1 MHRSREPVVGVV
13 NSTPRI
19 ALSIMGHFD
28 LLPAL
33 LDGVVIPASVHKRW
47 SLKDGDAPGLRR
59 WVRENGLP

>member
-1 MHRSREPVVGVV
+1 MDRSREHLVGVV
-13 NSTPRI
+13 NSTPLI
-19 ALSIMGHFD
+19 ALSIVGHLD

-47 SLKDGDAPGLRR
+47 SLKDGEASGLRR